1 MPLAAI
7 SNLQVIVCEMR
18 IIGIDPGTLTLGYGI
33 IDEVSGEIKYVA
45 CGALNAPSTMQM
57 PDRLY
62 KIHRELRDVIRQY
75 HPDTAAIEEPFVA
88 KNARSAIAVGQA
100 IGAATIAIIESGM
113 SLHRYTPTQV
123 KQSVTSYGRSGKEQ
137 VAEMVCVILNL
148 LAPPRPSDAADALAV
163 AVCHIQAQHISSL
176 LK

>member
-1 MPLAAI
+1 
-7 SNLQVIVCEMR
+7 MR

-33 IDEVSGEIKYVA
+33 IDEASGEIKHVA
-45 CGALNAPSTMQM
+45 CGAFTAPSSMQL

-62 KIHRELRDVIRQY
+62 KIYKELRKIIEKYQ
-75 HPDTAAIEEPFVA
+75 PDEAAIEEPFVA

-100 IGAATIAIIESGM
+100 IGAATIAVIESGIP
-113 SLHRYTPTQV
+113 LHHYTPTQV
-123 KQSVTSYGRSGKEQ
+123 KQAVTSYGRSGKDQ

-148 LAPPRPSDAADALAV
+148 KAPPQPADAADALAV
-163 AVCHIQAQHISSL
+163 AMCHIQAQHVSSL